1 VNDRSLIRRPIHLL
15 PLAALALAA
24 ACGGDGVVLPA
35 EGAAATI
42 VVVRGDG
49 QGAAVGAVLPESL
62 VVRVTDSN
70 GRPVQNQGVTF
81 AVTAG
86 GGSVAPT
93 STTTGADGVAATQWT
108 LGPTAGPQRTTATAT
123 GSGAPANVSIAFTA
137 TAGIASTSIGVTSGK
152 NPSNAGEPVQF
163 SAAVVWPAGTG
174 TPTGTVAFRDGA
186 TTFATVPLQPNGT
199 ASASTSF
206 AAAGQH
212 PITAQ
217 YSGDANFGGST
228 SPTLAQNVQAVNH
241 PPVAANDAYTVN
253 EDTPLTVPAPGVL
266 GNDSDPDGN
275 PITAVKVSD
284 PTHGTVTLNA
294 DGSFTYTPAPNYN
307 GPDAFTYHASDGT
320 LTSATA
326 TVSITV
332 NAVND
337 PPSFTLAGSDI
348 PVSALAGPQTVSNW
362 VTNISAGP
370 PDEASQTVSFIVTT
384 NNDGAFA
391 SGGVPAIDGSGT
403 LTFTPNPAAAG
414 NVVTVTVKAHDTG
427 GTANG
432 GQDTSAP
439 QTFTITITL

>member
-1 VNDRSLIRRPIHLL
+1 M
-15 PLAALALAA
+15 
-24 ACGGDGVVLPA
+24 LPA

-70 GRPVQNQGVTF
+70 GRPVQDQGVAF

-86 GGSVAPT
+86 GGGVAPT
-93 STTTGADGVAATQWT
+93 STTTGADGVAATRWT
-108 LGPTAGPQRTTATAT
+108 LGPTAGPQRATATAT
-123 GSGAPANVSIAFTA
+123 GSGAAAGVSIAFTA

-186 TTFATVPLQPNGT
+186 TTFATAPLQPNGT
-199 ASASTSF
+199 ASASTTF

-228 SPTLAQNVQAVNH
+228 SPTLTQNVQAVNH
-241 PPVAANDAYTVN
+241 PPVAANDAYPVN

-275 PITAVKVSD
+275 PITAVKVGD
-284 PTHGTVTLNA
+284 PAHGTVVLNA
-294 DGSFTYTPAPNYN
+294 NGSFTYTPTANYS
-307 GPDAFTYHASDGT
+307 GSDAFSYEANDGT
-320 LTSATA
+320 LNSAPA
-326 TVSITV
+326 TVTITV
-332 NAVND
+332 NFVND
-337 PPSFTLAGSDI
+337 PPSFTLAGSNI
-348 PVSALAGPQTVSNW
+348 TVSAAAGPQTVPNW
-362 VTNISAGP
+362 ATSISPGP
-370 PDEASQTVSFIVTT
+370 GANEASQTVTLQVTVALA
-384 NNDGAFA
+384 DQAAFTA
-391 SGGVPAIDGSGT
+391 QPAIDASGT
-403 LTFTPNPAAAG
+403 LTYTPSPLAAG
-414 NVVTVTVKAHDTG
+414 MTPTVTVTAHDNG
-427 GTANG
+427 GTVNG

-439 QTFTITITL
+439 QTFTITITP